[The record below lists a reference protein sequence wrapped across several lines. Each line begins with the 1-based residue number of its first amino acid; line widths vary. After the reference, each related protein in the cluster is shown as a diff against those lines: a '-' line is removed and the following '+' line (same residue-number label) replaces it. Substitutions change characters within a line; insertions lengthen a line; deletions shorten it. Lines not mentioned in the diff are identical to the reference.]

1 MVNFSKLQQELLRMN
16 VFNSKEN
23 IVRLEETI

>member
-1 MVNFSKLQQELLRMN
+1 MVNFSKLQQELLRVN